1 LKYSPYWDF
10 GGEAGQFLKMV
21 VIAFIGVS
29 WLSEEC
35 EILEVEV
42 RRMRML

>member
-21 VIAFIGVS
+21 VIAFI
-29 WLSEEC
+29 
-35 EILEVEV
+35 EVEV